1 LRRLAAP
8 ISFLFA
14 ARLVLNTG
22 YRLVYPFLPAIS
34 RGLGISLNQGGL
46 LVAARNLAGTATPA
60 VIAGVRPGRNSR
72 RLIVV
77 ALALFALGAAVTSAT
92 GFFWGALVGFV
103 LMGMGKPAFDVG
115 AMSYLADR
123 TPYERRARIL
133 SVLELTWAGSLLVGA
148 PAVGWLIVRNGWEA
162 PFWVI
167 SGLAGLAVL
176 ASFRLLAGASGEE
189 ETGEKNPPID
199 RSGRVL
205 LLVFILFSTAA
216 ELIFVAL
223 GSWLELEF
231 GLSIIALGGF
241 AAFLGI
247 SELTGEFTTLALAD
261 RFGKRNSVM
270 GGIVLAMTGFALIAT
285 VGGSLTGALIA
296 TGVAFVGFEIT
307 IVSALPFAT
316 EVQPGARSRYL
327 GLIQVAMA
335 VARAMGAVVGNPL
348 FDRFGIGA
356 NAGAAVILNLVALG
370 LLFSFVREH
379 HSNR

>member
-1 LRRLAAP
+1 MRRLAAP

-22 YRLVYPFLPAIS
+22 YRLVYPFLPVIS
-34 RGLGISLNQGGL
+34 RGLGISVDQGGL

-77 ALALFALGAAVTSAT
+77 ALALFALGAAITSAT

-133 SVLELTWAGSLLVGA
+133 SVLELTWAGGLLVGA
-148 PAVGWLIVRNGWEA
+148 PAVGWLIARNGWEA

-176 ASFRLLAGASGEE
+176 ASFRLLSGASGEE
-189 ETGEKNPPID
+189 ETGEKNPLID

-231 GLSIIALGGF
+231 DLSIIALGGF

-261 RFGKRNSVM
+261 RFG
-270 GGIVLAMTGFALIAT
+270 
-285 VGGSLTGALIA
+285 
-296 TGVAFVGFEIT
+296 
-307 IVSALPFAT
+307 
-316 EVQPGARSRYL
+316 
-327 GLIQVAMA
+327 
-335 VARAMGAVVGNPL
+335 
-348 FDRFGIGA
+348 
-356 NAGAAVILNLVALG
+356 
-370 LLFSFVREH
+370 
-379 HSNR
+379 